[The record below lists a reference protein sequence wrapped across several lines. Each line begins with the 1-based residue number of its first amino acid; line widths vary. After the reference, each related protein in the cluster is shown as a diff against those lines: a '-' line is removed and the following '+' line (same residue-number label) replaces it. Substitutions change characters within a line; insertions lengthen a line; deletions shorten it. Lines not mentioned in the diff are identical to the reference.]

1 MRTCLARRPREIIA
15 WSPIVVG
22 GPVIEPKRIAP
33 RLRTTLTVRLPD
45 GWQGEVVDLS
55 AAGMRVRTMAVI
67 PLETVIDV
75 KIEHG
80 GRLVPA
86 RMTVVWAEP
95 PSFDVGELGE
105 IGLELAEVSDTYLQ
119 LAAELFAND

>member
-1 MRTCLARRPREIIA
+1 VRTA
-15 WSPIVVG
+15 
-22 GPVIEPKRIAP
+22 
-33 RLRTTLTVRLPD
+33 LTVRLPD
-45 GWQGEVVDLS
+45 GWSGEVLDLS

-67 PLETVIDV
+67 PVESVIDV
-75 KIEHG
+75 KVEHR

-95 PSFDVGELGE
+95 PSFDLGELGE
-105 IGLELAEVSDTYLQ
+105 LGLQVAEVSEDYLK

>member
-1 MRTCLARRPREIIA
+1 VRTA
-15 WSPIVVG
+15 
-22 GPVIEPKRIAP
+22 
-33 RLRTTLTVRLPD
+33 LTVRLPD
-45 GWQGEVVDLS
+45 GWSGEVLDLS

-67 PLETVIDV
+67 PVESVIDGKV
-75 KIEHG
+75 EHR

-95 PSFDVGELGE
+95 PSFDLGELGE
-105 IGLELAEVSDTYLQ
+105 LGLQVAEVSEDYLK